1 MSSFDVLM
9 DCHLVTVHLCAYHVI
24 LVLGFQNIY
33 CRYTLGNYYLL
44 LLLLSHSIVV
54 LLIQVDEA
62 FDFSAKGV
70 DGGKDENAWGPMY
83 INFSLPCTIWMSCD
97 QYF

>member
-1 MSSFDVLM
+1 MRISCYLSPRFSK
-9 DCHLVTVHLCAYHVI
+9 
-24 LVLGFQNIY
+24 
-33 CRYTLGNYYLL
+33 YLL
-44 LLLLSHSIVV
+44 QIHFGKLLSVASTSFSSIVV

-83 INFSLPCTIWMSCD
+83 IIFSLPCTIWMSCD